1 MCFVKAKPKDDSS
14 NKRKSTKK
22 ASTKQ
27 APTETASTEQAS
39 TEQAS
44 TEQTSTEQ
52 ATTEEAPVASEESA
66 KIDTKNTKK
75 LARIGRSYTRRF
87 LYFHNKTLSKI
98 KLL

>member
-27 APTETASTEQAS
+27 APTETAS